1 MIGSRHIKYGLP
13 ALLLATGPG
22 LADMHHG
29 ADSPTL
35 AGSAMTTT
43 EKLIVEHLDP
53 IETDP
58 ALSLAQLVDLT
69 LEKYPDRLINEA
81 LIQEADALTERGEAW
96 VAGSTALSLDYFDDR
111 VADNLGSREV
121 DAKLEVTAWKWGQR
135 DAGQAVAERAGIVA
149 QKQSAA
155 VKLEV
160 TRLVRDA
167 LWTMEI
173 ANIGLQQAQNALDIA
188 EQLLKKVERR
198 VELGDMPRA
207 DLLLAKGEYLQNKA
221 LVTQAEAEV
230 MHSRKAYASLTTL
243 SRIPGNYQEQQSEIA
258 TISGNHPMLEAINA
272 IIDRKQAEVTWV
284 KTTDPINQP
293 KLSLGAKSQ
302 RDGRNGQDIESAGVG
317 VVMLFG
323 GESYNAPEIAKA
335 NLELNNAKAEREHL
349 YRQLEKNL
357 HEAEH
362 ALEVT
367 RAELVIAGELKQI
380 AQTHLKMTE
389 ISFSAGE
396 INLLDLL
403 KIQSRSLE
411 AIRNAKLQEVK
422 LQRNIAFY
430 NQAVGVQP

>member
-1 MIGSRHIKYGLP
+1 MTGYRHIKYGLP
-13 ALLLATGPG
+13 TLLLATAACF
-22 LADMHHG
+22 ADMNVNG
-29 ADSPTL
+29 SPTS
-35 AGSAMTTT
+35 AGGNAESD
-43 EKLIVEHLDP
+43 KLIVEHFDP
-53 IETDP
+53 IASDP
-58 ALSLAQLVDLT
+58 ALSLSELVELT

-81 LIQEADALTERGEAW
+81 LIQEADALAQRSDAW
-96 VAGSTALSLDYFDDR
+96 VAGSTALALDYYDDR
-111 VADNLGSREV
+111 IADNIGSR
-121 DAKLEVTAWKWGQR
+121 DASAKVEITAWSWGQR
-135 DAGQAVAERAGIVA
+135 DAGQAVAERASLSA

-160 TRLVRDA
+160 TRLVREA
-167 LWTMEI
+167 LWNMEI
-173 ANIGLQQAQNALDIA
+173 ANIGLQQAQNALAIA
-188 EQLLKKVERR
+188 EQLMKKVERR
-198 VELGDMPRA
+198 VDLGDLPRA
-207 DLLLAKGEYLQNKA
+207 DLLLAKGEYLQNRA

-243 SRIPGNYQEQQSEIA
+243 SRVPGNYQEKQSDIA
-258 TISGNHPMLEAINA
+258 VVSTNHPVLEAINA
-272 IIDRKQAEVTWV
+272 IIDRKQAEVEWI

-293 KLSLGAKSQ
+293 KLNVGAKTQ
-302 RDGRNGQDIESAGVG
+302 RDSRNGQNIESVGVG

-323 GESYNAPEIAKA
+323 GDAYNAPEIAKV
-335 NLELNNAKAEREHL
+335 NLELNNVKAQREHL

-367 RAELVIAGELKQI
+367 RAELAIANELKQI
-380 AQTHLKMTE
+380 AESHLKMTE

-403 KIQSRSLE
+403 KIQGRSLE

>member
-1 MIGSRHIKYGLP
+1 MNGYRHIKYGLP
-13 ALLLATGPG
+13 VLLLATVPC
-22 LADMHHG
+22 LAEPDDGGRLPVINSNQG
-29 ADSPTL
+29 A
-35 AGSAMTTT
+35 

-58 ALSLAQLVDLT
+58 SLSLPQLVDLT

-81 LIQEADALTERGEAW
+81 LTQEADALAERSDAW
-96 VAGSTALSLDYFDDR
+96 VAGSTALQLGYMDDR
-111 VADNLGSREV
+111 IADDLGSREASAQV
-121 DAKLEVTAWKWGQR
+121 EITTWKWGQR
-135 DAGQAVAERAGIVA
+135 EAGQAVAERASLSA

-160 TRLVRDA
+160 TRLVREA
-167 LWTMEI
+167 LWNMEI
-173 ANIGLQQAQNALDIA
+173 ANIGLQQAQNALSIS
-188 EQLLKKVERR
+188 EQLMKKVERR
-198 VELGDMPRA
+198 VELGDLPRA
-207 DLLLAKGEYLQNKA
+207 DLLLAKGEYLQNRA

-243 SRIPGNYQEQQSEIA
+243 SRVPGNYQEIQSGLTEVA
-258 TISGNHPMLEAINA
+258 TNHPMLEAINA
-272 IIDRKQAEVTWV
+272 IIERKQAEVQWT
-284 KTTDPINQP
+284 KTTDPVNQP

-302 RDGRNGQDIESAGVG
+302 RDGRSGQDIESVGVG

-323 GESYNAPEIAKA
+323 GEAYNAPEIAKV
-335 NLELNNAKAEREHL
+335 NLELNNAKAQREHL

-367 RAELVIAGELKQI
+367 RAELAIANELKQI
-380 AQTHLKMTE
+380 AETHLKMTE

-396 INLLDLL
+396 INLLDLI
-403 KIQSRSLE
+403 KIQARSLE
-411 AIRNAKLQEVK
+411 AVRNAKLQEVK

>member
-1 MIGSRHIKYGLP
+1 MTGSRHIKYGLP
-13 ALLLATGPG
+13 ALLLATVPCF
-22 LADMHHG
+22 ADMNYG
-29 ADSPTL
+29 NDSRSL

-43 EKLIVEHLDP
+43 DKLIVEHLDP

-58 ALSLAQLVDLT
+58 SLSLPQLIDLT
-69 LEKYPDRLINEA
+69 LENYPDRLINEA
-81 LIQEADALTERGEAW
+81 LIQEADALSARSDAW
-96 VAGSTALSLDYFDDR
+96 VAGSTALALDYFDDR
-111 VADNLGSREV
+111 IADNRGSREAS
-121 DAKLEVTAWKWGQR
+121 AKLEVTTWKWGQR
-135 DAGQAVAERAGIVA
+135 DAGQAVAERAGISA

-160 TRLVRDA
+160 TRLIRDA

-173 ANIGLQQAQNALDIA
+173 ANIALQQAQNALSIS
-188 EQLLKKVERR
+188 EQLMKKVERR
-198 VELGDMPRA
+198 VELGDLPRA
-207 DLLLAKGEYLQNKA
+207 DLLLAKGEYLQNRA

-230 MHSRKAYASLTTL
+230 MHSRKAYTSLTTL
-243 SRIPGNYQEQQSEIA
+243 SRVPGNYQEKQSDITA
-258 TISGNHPMLEAINA
+258 IPGNHPMLAAINA
-272 IIDRKQAEVTWV
+272 IIERKQAEVEWV
-284 KTTDPINQP
+284 KTTDPVNQP

-302 RDGRNGQDIESAGVG
+302 RDGRDGQDIESAGIG

-323 GESYNAPEIAKA
+323 GEAYNAPEIAKA
-335 NLELNNAKAEREHL
+335 NLELNNARAEREHL

-367 RAELVIAGELKQI
+367 KAELAIADELKQI

-403 KIQSRSLE
+403 KIQARSLE
-411 AIRNAKLQEVK
+411 AIRGAKLQEVK